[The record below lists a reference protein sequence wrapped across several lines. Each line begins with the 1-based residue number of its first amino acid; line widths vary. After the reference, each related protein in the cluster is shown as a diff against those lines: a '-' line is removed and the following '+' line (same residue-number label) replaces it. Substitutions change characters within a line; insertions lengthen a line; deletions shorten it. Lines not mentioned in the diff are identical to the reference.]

1 METTPVKRTKG
12 ERFFQVLLVLFML
25 FMIVITLYPFVYVLL
40 SSISDSRQL
49 MSHTGLLLS
58 PQGFNLDAYAKV
70 FQNPNIVGGYINTI
84 VIVAGGTLLN
94 LFMTSLGAYVLSRKG
109 VPWTRT
115 VMLVI
120 VFTMFFSGGL
130 IPMYLLVN
138 NWLDLGNS
146 LLALII
152 PGLISTWNLI
162 ILRTSFEAIPDG
174 LIESARMDGA
184 QDFTILFRIVLP
196 LSLPVMA
203 VMVLF
208 YGVSHWNSWFS
219 AMIYLRDR
227 ELFPLQLI
235 LREILIQNSTA
246 YMSGDASASDVEAVG
261 ESIKYATIIVATLP
275 ILAVYPFL
283 QKYFV
288 KGVMIGSI
296 KG

>member
-1 METTPVKRTKG
+1 
-12 ERFFQVLLVLFML
+12 
-25 FMIVITLYPFVYVLL
+25 
-40 SSISDSRQL
+40 